1 MDISEHTQVILMSH
15 SKNYDNNKNNDQS
28 KSNLVEDLNEI
39 LSVEN
44 ASAERILSRIDQT
57 PIQKVKQR
65 LKQHLKETHIQ
76 KNRLQR
82 IITELGGKPT
92 YAKADLS
99 RLAQPATSIM
109 KKRSITTAESKK
121 EDNVRDNSIPE
132 EDELVRIKQDR
143 LIEFNELK
151 DYESL
156 IQTMQTMDM
165 PQQHEIILLLE
176 QSVQEEESMAYWY
189 KIHEPLVI
197 DKLWPKMIHASIRR
211 GQKFLLN
218 HVSSKIP
225 LIIIYA
231 DLVGSTTMSMTLSID
246 KLVDVIRVFAHEISH
261 VVDSYGGYV
270 LKYAGDAVIS
280 FFPDR
285 VNNKDKYLAP
295 DTSVECGKSMINV
308 IRETNGIFN
317 KKFGYPELFTKI
329 GIDAGENA
337 IVQYGYDQDSPIDIL
352 GYSMNIA
359 SKITSLTGANK
370 ISIGENVYKSLGH
383 KTQREFHELSMPD
396 NRWKYINYGTD
407 RPYKVYT
414 LNT

>member
-1 MDISEHTQVILMSH
+1 MSH
-15 SKNYDNNKNNDQS
+15 SKNYDNNKKNVQS

-39 LSVEN
+39 LSIEN
-44 ASAERILSRIDQT
+44 ASIDRIISRIDQT
-57 PIQKVKQR
+57 PLQELNRR
-65 LKQHLKETHIQ
+65 LKQHLEETYLQ
-76 KNRLQR
+76 KSRLQR

-99 RLAQPATSIM
+99 RLAQPAAIIM
-109 KKRSITTAESKK
+109 KKRSVTTAESTK
-121 EDNVRDNSIPE
+121 EDNIQDNSMPE
-132 EDELVRIKQDR
+132 EDELVQIKQDR
-143 LIEFNELK
+143 IIEFNELEG
-151 DYESL
+151 YQSL

-165 PQQHEIILLLE
+165 PQQHEITLLLK
-176 QSVQEEESMAYWY
+176 QSVEEEESMAAWY

-211 GQKFLLN
+211 GQKFLLS

-246 KLVDVIRVFAHEISH
+246 KLVDVIRVFVHEISH

-280 FFPDR
+280 FFPSS
-285 VNNKDKYLAP
+285 VNNKDKYLAS
-295 DTSVECGKSMINV
+295 DTSVECGKSIINA
-308 IRETNGIFN
+308 IRETNGILN

-329 GIDAGENA
+329 GIDVGENA

-359 SKITSLTGANK
+359 AKITSLTGANK
-370 ISIGENVYKSLGH
+370 VSIGENVYKSLDR
-383 KTQREFHELSMPD
+383 KVQREFHELSISD
-396 NRWKYINYGTD
+396 GRWKYINYGTD
-407 RPYKVYT
+407 KPYKVYT
-414 LNT
+414 LNS

>member
-165 PQQHEIILLLE
+165 PEQHEIILLLE

-370 ISIGENVYKSLGH
+370 ISIGENVYKSLDH